1 MMIISVIR
9 EIVNPKVT
17 QIAKCGSLASTVID
31 SARRLR
37 VFLGRP
43 IASWFVLIDD
53 RLPDQTDYKHRYR
66 LLTQGIVNK

>member
-1 MMIISVIR
+1 MTFLTMIISAIR

-37 VFLGRP
+37 AFL
-43 IASWFVLIDD
+43 DD
-53 RLPDQTDYKHRYR
+53 RSPV
-66 LLTQGIVNK
+66 GSF

>member
-1 MMIISVIR
+1 MTFLTMIISAIR

-17 QIAKCGSLASTVID
+17 QIAKCGSLASTVIE
-31 SARRLR
+31 SARPTR
-37 VFLGRP
+37 FFGRP

-66 LLTQGIVNK
+66 HRQ